1 MAIKVEVF
9 LEEEQVRE
17 LFENAEVKF
26 SKKKLKELVSN
37 VDSADMEIKE
47 RLEETLA
54 EIIEEMI
61 SDEWGE

>member
-1 MAIKVEVF
+1 MAIKIEVF
-9 LEEEQVRE
+9 LEQEQIEE

-26 SKKKLKELVSN
+26 SKKKLKELKDN
-37 VDSADMEIKE
+37 IANADMDIKE
-47 RLEETLA
+47 RLEEAFA